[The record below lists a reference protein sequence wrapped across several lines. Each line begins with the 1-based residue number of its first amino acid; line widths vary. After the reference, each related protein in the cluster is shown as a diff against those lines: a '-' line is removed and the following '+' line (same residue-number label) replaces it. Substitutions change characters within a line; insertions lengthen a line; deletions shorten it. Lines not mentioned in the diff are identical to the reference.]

1 MVCFTSVFDGWYTIL
16 LMESIIRAKHALIGA
31 GKNRRW
37 MNNAVVRV
45 CDGIVVEV
53 SSGTAPGDPAAES
66 GITEAGA
73 DSAAVGDATKA
84 SAVPDVIDL
93 GYAVLLPGFIDLDAL
108 VDIDHLLLD
117 SWHSPHDASLLAGSA
132 EHWSSHRTAI
142 LTPEERSTLRT
153 FGLVQLALH
162 GITSYMPIAS
172 EVHLEWNEHADELR
186 DMARVSKELGLRGW
200 LGPSYR
206 SSVAAAEVDTD
217 GTVSRTLVTD
227 GELGRQGLEQ
237 ALDFADEL
245 IAANDPLLRP
255 VLLPCRIETMDD
267 VLLSATAE
275 AATKRDLLI
284 RLHSLQ
290 QGWERT
296 MIHERHGITPLD
308 LLERMNLL
316 NDRLLIPHALWTDR
330 NPALGG
336 LETQAKD
343 SPDLRRIAEAGAS
356 VVHCPLTTFRYGG
369 VLNTLSDYNAA
380 GITMALGTDSFPPD
394 LIRGM
399 DVGLHAARSQ
409 FGHGSTDYSQYIN
422 AATTGGAKALHR
434 PDLGTIE
441 EGATADFTAFSLADF
456 RDGVSDDPLRTL
468 ILNGTARNAIFS
480 MVAGRTVMRD
490 GQIPGIDL
498 EKLRADAQAAF
509 AKLRQGYALRDPL
522 GRAAD
527 TIFPPTFPVEN

>member
-1 MVCFTSVFDGWYTIL
+1 
-16 LMESIIRAKHALIGA
+16 MESIIRAKHALIGA
-31 GKNRRW
+31 GENRRW

-45 CDGIVVEV
+45 RDGRVVEV
-53 SSGTAPGDPAAES
+53 SSGAARGDPAAET
-66 GITEAGA
+66 GRTEADEA
-73 DSAAVGDATKA
+73 DADIAVVGDATKT
-84 SAVPDVIDL
+84 SAEPEVIDL
-93 GYAVLLPGFIDLDAL
+93 GDAVLLPGFIDLDAL

-117 SWHSPHDASLLAGSA
+117 SWHSGQDALLLSGSV
-132 EHWSSHRTAI
+132 EYWRCGRTDI
-142 LTPEERSTLRT
+142 LTPGERSTLRT
-153 FGLVQLALH
+153 FGLVQLVLH

-206 SSVAAAEVDTD
+206 SSVAAAEVDAD
-217 GTVSRTLVTD
+217 GEVSRTLVTD
-227 GELGRQGLEQ
+227 GELARQGLEQ

-267 VLLSATAE
+267 GLLSATAE
-275 AATKRDLLI
+275 AATKRDLLV

-296 MIHERHGITPLD
+296 LIQERHGITPLD
-308 LLERMNLL
+308 LLERLNLL

-336 LETQAKD
+336 LDTLAEE

-399 DVGLHAARSQ
+399 DVGVHAARSQ
-409 FGHGSTDYSQYIN
+409 FGHGSADYAQYIN

-456 RDGVSDDPLRTL
+456 RDGVIEDPLRTL
-468 ILNGTARNAIFS
+468 VLNGTARNAIFS
-480 MVAGRTVMRD
+480 MVAGRTVMRE
-490 GQIPGIDL
+490 GRIPGIDL
-498 EKLRADAQAAF
+498 GKLRADAQAAF
-509 AKLRQGYALRDPL
+509 TKLREGYALRDPL

-527 TIFPPTFPVEN
+527 TIFPYTFPVEN